1 MKTIG
6 FLGGM
11 SWESSAEYYRIANE
25 ATKSTLGGH
34 NNARSLLL
42 TLNFHEIEELLQRAA
57 WDSIAVILKKGA
69 QQLEAG
75 GADFIVLCTNTM
87 HKLATEIEQAVSIP
101 LLHIADPTAEEI
113 RSRGFHTV
121 GLLGTK
127 FTMEEPFYRERL
139 ETKHQLNAIIPEHR
153 DRAIVHRVIFEELC
167 HGRVAEPSRIELRR
181 IISDLKRQGAQAVIL
196 GCTELGLLVRPE
208 DSCVPVLDTTA
219 LHARA
224 AVKLAAL

>member
-1 MKTIG
+1 
-6 FLGGM
+6 M
-11 SWESSAEYYRIANE
+11 SWQSSAQYYRIANE
-25 ATKSTLGGH
+25 FTKSSLGGH

-42 TLNFHEIEELLQRAA
+42 TLNFHEIEELQHKNAWNDLGQILQKA
-57 WDSIAVILKKGA
+57 A

-113 RSRGFHTV
+113 QSRGLQTV

-127 FTMEEPFYRERL
+127 FTMEEAFYRERL
-139 ETKHQLNAIIPEHR
+139 ETKHNLSVIIPEQADR
-153 DRAIVHRVIFEELC
+153 DIVHHVIYEELC
-167 HGRVAEPSRIELRR
+167 HGRVVEQSRNEFQR
-181 IISDLKRQGAQAVIL
+181 IIEELQHRGAQAVIL
-196 GCTELGLLVRPE
+196 GCTEIELLVRQE
-208 DSCVPVLDTTA
+208 DSCLPLFDTTA

-224 AVKLAAL
+224 AVRLAAL

>member
-6 FLGGM
+6 LLGGM
-11 SWESSAEYYRIANE
+11 SWESSAEYYRITNE
-25 ATKSTLGGH
+25 ATKSRLGGH
-34 NNARSLLL
+34 NNARSLML
-42 TLNFHEIEELLQRAA
+42 TLDFHEIQELLHRAA
-57 WDSIAVILKKGA
+57 WDDIAAILKKAA

-87 HKLATEIEQAVSIP
+87 HKVAPEIEQAVSIP

-113 RSRGFHTV
+113 RSRGFQTV

-127 FTMEEPFYRERL
+127 FTMEEPFFRERL
-139 ETKHQLNAIIPEHR
+139 ETKHRLRVIIPEQA

-167 HGRVAEPSRIELRR
+167 HGRVVEQSRVEAQR
-181 IISDLKRQGAQAVIL
+181 IIEDLSRQGAQAVIL
-196 GCTELGLLVRPE
+196 GCTELALLLRPE
-208 DSCVPVLDTTA
+208 DSVVPLFDTTA

-224 AVKLAAL
+224 AVKLASL

>member
-34 NNARSLLL
+34 NHARSLLL
-42 TLNFHEIEELLQRAA
+42 TLNFHEIQELLHRAA
-57 WDSIAVILKKGA
+57 WDDIAAILKKA
-69 QQLEAG
+69 AKQLEAG

-87 HKLATEIEQAVSIP
+87 HKVAPEIEQAVSIP
-101 LLHIADPTAEEI
+101 LLHIVDPTAEEI
-113 RSRGFHTV
+113 RSRGFRTI

-127 FTMEEPFYRERL
+127 FTMEEAFYRERL
-139 ETKHQLNAIIPEHR
+139 ENKHHLSVIIPEQA

-167 HGRVAEPSRIELRR
+167 QGRVVEQSRVEFQR
-181 IISDLKRQGAQAVIL
+181 ITEDLSRQGAEGVIL
-196 GCTELGLLVRPE
+196 G
-208 DSCVPVLDTTA
+208 
-219 LHARA
+219 
-224 AVKLAAL
+224 